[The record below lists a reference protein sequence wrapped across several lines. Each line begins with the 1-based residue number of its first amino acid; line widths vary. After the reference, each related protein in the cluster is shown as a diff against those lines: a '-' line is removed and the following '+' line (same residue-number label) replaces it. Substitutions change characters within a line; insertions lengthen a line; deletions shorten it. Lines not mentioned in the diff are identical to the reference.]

1 MFASGS
7 GKNQIFS
14 LQPLDG
20 RSTFNYKNGL
30 SNLKS
35 KPAVR
40 SVFLALLKIEISAFY
55 TEISAIS
62 PQMKIWQ
69 KSRFW
74 KGCLQCKQSFQKYR
88 FFTALNSVPNF
99 FKSVRFRLSWVKV
112 EIQKKKAIG
121 NKKQP
126 HLPPNKTFRWVNLSD
141 AVPRVT
147 HRG

>member
-1 MFASGS
+1 MLASGG

-62 PQMKIWQ
+62 PQMKIW
-69 KSRFW
+69 R
-74 KGCLQCKQSFQKYR
+74 
-88 FFTALNSVPNF
+88 ALEEQHVS
-99 FKSVRFRLSWVKV
+99 SGHV
-112 EIQKKKAIG
+112 EIVGKYLDRFKNVFAY
-121 NKKQP
+121 
-126 HLPPNKTFRWVNLSD
+126 
-141 AVPRVT
+141 
-147 HRG
+147 